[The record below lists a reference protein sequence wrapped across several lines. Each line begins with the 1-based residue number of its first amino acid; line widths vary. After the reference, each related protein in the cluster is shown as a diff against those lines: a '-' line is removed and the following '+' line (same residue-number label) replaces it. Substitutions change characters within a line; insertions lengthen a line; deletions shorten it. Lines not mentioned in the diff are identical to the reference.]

1 MIFLFTII
9 RDGGHCNHIAGL
21 LYTLNH
27 WFLLGITEIPADKTC
42 TSLPQMWHQPRG
54 GRIVAEPIMNCVFAN
69 SSADRAGTRKKLPV
83 TCKLYDARSK
93 ILKSEGWR
101 RETVLR
107 MCSEMNKRE
116 KKPPCSYLLADQEA
130 PANVNTVFGNVP
142 IGSILSYQLKDL
154 KEDAVL
160 FSIDRPPDQ
169 VVATGNE
176 IILSFPDLP
185 SALCTATPF
194 APPHNLPTDQSQ
206 FLSKLNLNLET
217 ARQVEKKTVKQSVD
231 PEWFALR
238 KLRLTASNFGL
249 VVNRKKQPTEVFL
262 RNIFQPKDLSNVAS
276 IKHGKQNESIARTLY
291 AHEMQKRNTKFTV
304 YEAGLV
310 INPSL
315 PYLGASPDGKVFDPT
330 DKEPF
335 GLLEIK
341 APFAWRNSS
350 SLEACQDSNFM
361 CHVVDG
367 KPQLKVNHKS
377 GYYAQIQGQLALSG
391 LPWCDFV
398 VFLTGSRN
406 IHVQRIYFDVLY
418 WGQELLPKLHAF
430 YFNYALPY
438 LHRLEC
444 VAVSSCSDAEMVV
457 ECYSHN

>member
-1 MIFLFTII
+1 
-9 RDGGHCNHIAGL
+9 
-21 LYTLNH
+21 
-27 WFLLGITEIPADKTC
+27 
-42 TSLPQMWHQPRG
+42 
-54 GRIVAEPIMNCVFAN
+54 
-69 SSADRAGTRKKLPV
+69 
-83 TCKLYDARSK
+83 
-93 ILKSEGWR
+93 
-101 RETVLR
+101 

-154 KEDAVL
+154 KEDAAV

-169 VVATGNE
+169 VVATGND

-185 SALCTATPF
+185 STLCTATPF
-194 APPHNLPTDQSQ
+194 APLHNLPTDQSQ

-238 KLRLTASNFGL
+238 KSRLTASNFGL

-262 RNIFQPKDLSNVAS
+262 RNTFQPKDLSNFAS

-350 SLEACQDSNFM
+350 FLEACQDSNFM

-406 IHVQRIYFDVLY
+406 IHAQRIYFDVLY
-418 WGQELLPKLHAF
+418 WEQELLPKLHAF
-430 YFNYALPY
+430 YFNHALPY

-444 VAVSSCSDAEMVV
+444 VAVSPCSDAEMVV
-457 ECYSHN
+457 GCYSHNSIADNYVYSVPT